1 MPLSSLQLLAL
12 LNVPRIGKKTA
23 LKLSLNFEKVPSEDE
38 FVEKLSNKDSGV
50 KPQILKEILLASLT
64 HAKTVFEKSESL
76 GIKWVNIFEDNYP
89 TSLRNAVSENGKN
102 SIAPPIIF
110 YKGNIKLLN
119 GSCLLI
125 IGSRNCGES
134 ARKAALYL
142 SDKFAARGFS
152 IVSGLAIG
160 CDAAAHSGA
169 IRQGKTIAVVGNGL
183 DIVYPKEHKELASN
197 ILDSG
202 GLIISEYE
210 LGTPVSKYTLVERD
224 LLQTAISKAVIVVQ
238 SSEKGGSMHAAIT
251 ACNSDKKLFTVKF
264 SDESVNNSE
273 DCSGNKLLVSK
284 YGASYI
290 EPSPDQTYMNS
301 YLDNISKQIQE

>member
-23 LKLSLNFEKVPSEDE
+23 LKLSLNFEKVPSEEE

-50 KPQILKEILLASLT
+50 KPQILKETLLASLT

-76 GIKWVNIFEDNYP
+76 GIKSINIFEDNYP

-102 SIAPPIIF
+102 SIAPLIIF
-110 YKGNIKLLN
+110 YKGNIELLN
-119 GSCLLI
+119 GNCLLI
-125 IGSRNCGES
+125 IGSRNCSES
-134 ARKAALYL
+134 ARKAAVYL
-142 SDKFAARGFS
+142 SDKFATRGFS

-169 IRQGKTIAVVGNGL
+169 MRHGKTIAVVGNGL
-183 DIVYPKEHKELASN
+183 DVVYPKEHKELASN
-197 ILDSG
+197 ILDTG

-210 LGTPVSKYTLVERD
+210 IGTPVSKYTLVERD
-224 LLQTAISKAVIVVQ
+224 LLQAAISKAVIVVQ
-238 SSEKGGSMHAAIT
+238 SSENGGSMHAAIT

-264 SDESVNNSE
+264 SDESVNNAE

-290 EPSPDQTYMNS
+290 EPSHNQTYMNS

>member
-1 MPLSSLQLLAL
+1 MLFRS
-12 LNVPRIGKKTA
+12 G
-23 LKLSLNFEKVPSEDE
+23 
-38 FVEKLSNKDSGV
+38 SGV
-50 KPQILKEILLASLT
+50 KPQIQKETLLASLT

-76 GIKWVNIFEDNYP
+76 GIKSINIFEDNYP

-125 IGSRNCGES
+125 IGSRNCSES

-142 SDKFAARGFS
+142 SDKFATRGFS

-210 LGTPVSKYTLVERD
+210 IGTPVSKYTLVERD

-238 SSEKGGSMHAAIT
+238 S
-251 ACNSDKKLFTVKF
+251 
-264 SDESVNNSE
+264 
-273 DCSGNKLLVSK
+273 
-284 YGASYI
+284 
-290 EPSPDQTYMNS
+290 
-301 YLDNISKQIQE
+301 

>member
-23 LKLSLNFEKVPSEDE
+23 LKLSLNFEKVPLEDE

-50 KPQILKEILLASLT
+50 KPQIQKETLLASLT

-76 GIKWVNIFEDNYP
+76 GIKSINIFEDNYP

-125 IGSRNCGES
+125 IGSRNCSES

-142 SDKFAARGFS
+142 SDKFATRGFS

-210 LGTPVSKYTLVERD
+210 IGTPVSKYTLVERD

-301 YLDNISKQIQE
+301 NLDNISKQIQE

>member
-23 LKLSLNFEKVPSEDE
+23 LKLSLNFEKVPLEDE

-50 KPQILKEILLASLT
+50 KPQIQKETLLASLT

-76 GIKWVNIFEDNYP
+76 GIKSINIFEDNYP

-125 IGSRNCGES
+125 IGSRNCSES

-142 SDKFAARGFS
+142 SDKFATRGFS

-210 LGTPVSKYTLVERD
+210 IGTPVSKYTLVERD

-290 EPSPDQTYMNS
+290 EPSPDQIYMNS